1 MALKIIDKKIVGEI
15 YFLEEKLEGKIPVD
29 RLELLYL
36 VNSWGRNKNIY
47 IEAYNDNFIEIKK
60 CKPNECYDLSK
71 LDTSEIINMK
81 QIFMFSN
88 FNGDISNWNT
98 SNVKKMNELFHCAI
112 KFNGNINSWDTSKVT
127 NMYGMFFKT
136 ELFNSPLNNWNTSN
150 VVCTENMFW
159 NAISFDQNISSWN
172 LENAVNCY
180 CMFLNANAFMSKYN
194 SGEDLSYYTDEI
206 KEWLINNREK
216 MSDIDLKDKY
226 GKEIDMFFN
235 KFTDI
240 NSINKI

>member
-1 MALKIIDKKIVGEI
+1 MALRVENNRLVGNVDN
-15 YFLEEKLEGKIPVD
+15 LETKLNGKLPVD
-29 RLELLYL
+29 RLELIYL
-36 VNSWGRNKNIY
+36 VNSWGRTSFFYTEYLNEDVTIV
-47 IEAYNDNFIEIKK
+47 K
-60 CKPNECYDLSK
+60 CEPNYCYDLSK
-71 LDTSEIINMK
+71 LDVSQITNMDS
-81 QIFMFSN
+81 IFEHSN
-88 FNGDISNWNT
+88 YSGDISKWDVSNIT
-98 SNVKKMNELFHCAI
+98 SMFKMFA
-112 KFNGNINSWDTSKVT
+112 FNR
-127 NMYGMFFKT
+127 
-136 ELFNSPLNNWNTSN
+136 EFNSPLNNWNTSN

-159 NAISFDQNISSWN
+159 NAISVDQNISSWN

-240 NSINKI
+240 NSMNKI